1 MQVPRERIVG
11 REAELAAARS
21 FLDDVTS
28 GPRSLVLEGVAG
40 IGKTAIWSDIVS
52 SATDDG
58 IAVWRCRCTEPESG
72 WAFAGLGDLLD
83 GLGDDVLAGL
93 PAVQRRA
100 LSAALLL
107 SDPAED
113 TSGHVVGAAPA
124 ECAASGGRRRPLLIA
139 IDDVQWLDPSSRAV
153 LSYALRRLSTEPVRL
168 LVSCRTGS
176 HGERRRR
183 GRSRRA
189 GRAADGRS
197 GERRDAAPDRVA
209 PA

>member
-21 FLDDVTS
+21 FLDDLTS

-40 IGKTAIWSDIVS
+40 IGKTAIWSEIVS
-52 SATDDG
+52 SATDEG

-107 SDPAED
+107 SDPTED
-113 TSGHVVGAAPA
+113 TSGHVVGAATLNVLRVVA
-124 ECAASGGRRRPLLIA
+124 GAGPLLIA

-153 LSYALRRLSTEPVRL
+153 SVVRVAAVVGRAGPAACL
-168 LVSCRTGS
+168 LPHRVSG
-176 HGERRRR
+176 GEGRR
-183 GRSRRA
+183 GGSRRA
-189 GRAADGRS
+189 GRAADR
-197 GERRDAAPDRVA
+197 
-209 PA
+209 